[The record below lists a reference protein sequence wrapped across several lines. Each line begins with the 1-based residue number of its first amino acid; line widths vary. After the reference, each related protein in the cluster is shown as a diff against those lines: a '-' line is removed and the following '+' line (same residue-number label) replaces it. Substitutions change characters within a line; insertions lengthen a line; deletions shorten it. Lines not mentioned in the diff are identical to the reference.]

1 MKKVGSWKPILK
13 IFVSWKPI
21 WEKNYKLESDFE
33 KLAKLEAFFE
43 KLGSWNFKFRNLKG
57 RREYE
62 FGDSNGETGK
72 RKLSSILTKK
82 N

>member
-13 IFVSWKPI
+13 NFASWKPI
-21 WEKNYKLESDFE
+21 WKKKYKLESDFE

-43 KLGSWNFKFRNLKG
+43 KLGSWNFKFRNWKG

-62 FGDSNGETGK
+62 VGDNNGEMGK
-72 RKLSSILTKK
+72 RKLSSILM
-82 N
+82 